1 MPKTGLYRIFDHQ
14 QPTEF
19 LDRDAVGRCPIR
31 WDAWLQSFAVSAW
44 QRLGHPCG
52 NSYSM
57 GASVRLKTGIFHN
70 IVRDEQMKANPG
82 VLTSCARLPARHCTA
97 LPSSRRLTRGG
108 R

>member
-14 QPTEF
+14 QPAEF
-19 LDRDAVGRCPIR
+19 LDRDAVGLRPIR
-31 WDAWLQSFAVSAW
+31 WGAWLQSFAVSAW

-70 IVRDEQMKANPG
+70 IVRDE
-82 VLTSCARLPARHCTA
+82 
-97 LPSSRRLTRGG
+97 
-108 R
+108 